1 MKKTPWVCAHL
12 LKTRASFFCQFHT
25 SKFYLFGTAK
35 YFYIS
40 SSYFHTVLFS
50 LLDGLYNFF
59 PAMIIK
65 FLITTNK

>member
-12 LKTRASFFCQFHT
+12 KTWAPFFCQFHT

-40 SSYFHTVLFS
+40 IYLLFLHSSNFFNGWSTYIFSSYAS
-50 LLDGLYNFF
+50 L
-59 PAMIIK
+59 
-65 FLITTNK
+65 